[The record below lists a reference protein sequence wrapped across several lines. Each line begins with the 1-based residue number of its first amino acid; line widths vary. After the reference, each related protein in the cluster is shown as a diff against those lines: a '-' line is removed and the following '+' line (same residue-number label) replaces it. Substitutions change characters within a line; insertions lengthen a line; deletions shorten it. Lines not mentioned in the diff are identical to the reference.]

1 MSTEPN
7 YVYGSG
13 PIPPRD
19 NRDRPSKR
27 GDNHHP
33 GSATQRASIS
43 SNKNPF
49 ITEDNRGIPNSK
61 RPIDIKK
68 IKDIDNVKNIDKI
81 KRNAPPPPS
90 HSDVPYPPKVA
101 QSNEGNSRRRGG
113 TQENPST
120 KERNGGHGNDATKVL
135 RRKKAFVM
143 K

>member
-1 MSTEPN
+1 MPTE

-13 PIPPRD
+13 PIPRRD

-43 SNKNPF
+43 SNKKPF

-61 RPIDIKK
+61 RPIDVKK
-68 IKDIDNVKNIDKI
+68 IKDIDNVKNI
-81 KRNAPPPPS
+81 KRNASPPP
-90 HSDVPYPPKVA
+90 
-101 QSNEGNSRRRGG
+101 QSNEGNSRRREGI
-113 TQENPST
+113 QENPST
-120 KERNGGHGNDATKVL
+120 RERNGGYGNDVTKVL
-135 RRKKAFVM
+135 RRKVAFEM